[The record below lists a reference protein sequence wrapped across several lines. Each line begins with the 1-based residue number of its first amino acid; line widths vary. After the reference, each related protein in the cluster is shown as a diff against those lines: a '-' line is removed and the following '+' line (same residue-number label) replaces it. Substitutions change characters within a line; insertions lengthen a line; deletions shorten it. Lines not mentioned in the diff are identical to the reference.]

1 MRQPHIHV
9 EFSLSGRFFDIPL
22 HSDDLIIFPRRINKG
37 IDFKANK
44 DARKRLS
51 ANTYLL
57 YMSLIT
63 LPAKEWILRKLNL
76 SDNTPLTPE
85 LVASGFEELVRLEY
99 MTQSSFDGHPV
110 WIIWESP
117 EYMKQRGAVHP

>member
-22 HSDDLIIFPRRINKG
+22 DSDDIVIMSRRINRG
-37 IDFKANK
+37 IDFKANR

-63 LPAKEWILRKLNL
+63 LPGKEWILRKLNL
-76 SDNTPLTPE
+76 SENTSLTPE
-85 LVASGFEELVRLEY
+85 LVASGLEELVRLEY
-99 MTQSSFDGHPV
+99 MTQSTFDGHPV
-110 WIIWESP
+110 WVIWESP